1 MTPISQIV
9 LTDEQEEALL
19 TIQGFL
25 SDLEAQAMIIE
36 GYAGCG
42 KSTLIRFLLSELD
55 TIQEANKLI
64 IPDYKWMT
72 PTLCATTNKAVN
84 NLHEIT
90 KQEVRTIHQVLGI
103 RLRFDPRTRENKLII
118 SNADSL
124 SLDNHIIIID
134 EAGYMDHELLRLVMK
149 HTQGAKVIFV
159 GDPAQLTAVKASY
172 APVFKMPLL
181 KVSLTQVVRQA
192 AGNPII
198 DLASKFRD
206 TVNSGEFFSFK
217 PDGKN
222 ILFMNQDDF
231 EDAIVQE
238 FTRSDW
244 KYSDSKVLCW
254 TNKLSTAYNQAIK
267 AELSGTQEMQVG
279 DYMFCNNFV
288 TTGKH
293 SLKTDELVYISA
305 IRPSILLDVPGKY
318 ISIDGASF
326 FQPDDWKQAQ
336 KRSSLAHK
344 AGDWDVVREIEQ
356 SWIDLRSAYSCTIDK
371 SQGSTY
377 GKVFID
383 LNDLKKCYDYNRLAR
398 MLYVAVSR
406 ASNQVIFTGDLV

>member
-1 MTPISQIV
+1 MTPISQII

-25 SDLEAQAMIIE
+25 SDLEEQAMIIE

-42 KSTLIRFLLSELD
+42 KSTLIRFLLAELD

-64 IPDYKWMT
+64 TPDYKWMT
-72 PTLCATTNKAVN
+72 PVLSATTNKAVN

-90 KQEVRTIHQVLGI
+90 KQEVRTIHQVLGL
-103 RLRFDPRTRENKLII
+103 RLKFDPRTRENTLHKA
-118 SNADSL
+118 SNSEK
-124 SLDNHIIIID
+124 LDNQIIIID
-134 EAGYMDHELLRLVMK
+134 EASYMDTDLLNLVMK
-149 HTQGAKVIFV
+149 YTQGAKVIFV
-159 GDPAQLTAVKASY
+159 GDPAQITAVKASY
-172 APVFKMPLL
+172 APVFKMPLT

-192 AGNPII
+192 KSNPII

-206 TVNSGEFFSFK
+206 TVNTGEFFSFK

-222 ILFMNQDDF
+222 IMFLNQSDF
-231 EDAIVQE
+231 EDAIIKE

-254 TNKLSTAYNQAIK
+254 TNKMSSAYNQDIK
-267 AELSGTQEMQVG
+267 AELSGSQEMQVG
-279 DYMFCNNFV
+279 DYMICNKYVFN
-288 TTGKH
+288 GKH
-293 SLKTDELVYISA
+293 SIKTDELVYINKIS
-305 IRPSILLDVPGKY
+305 PTTVLDVPGKFVE
-318 ISIDGASF
+318 INGASF

-344 AGDWDVVREIEQ
+344 AGDWDVVKSIEE

-398 MLYVAVSR
+398 MLYVGVSR
-406 ASNQVIFTGDLV
+406 ARDQVTFTGDLV